1 MPKQKYFTQKLSVS
15 ERKLLH
21 DNPDVFPKES
31 QDKLTHIVHEDMNLL
46 ATIAVPIY
54 TVEHGCND
62 YNSWSDH
69 YYWYHINKDKK
80 SIALDIL
87 SAYYGPCG
95 EKIQNTKLNV
105 WEIVKNKPVAE
116 LWNCR
121 NINIYSQN
129 DNVFNCLR
137 NIYFYN
143 NYDNEKLWHMCV
155 PYNERLCKSG
165 YIDTSDFVDADY
177 PDKIYDDEHAVYK
190 MIYTKQCLLGKINE
204 LCCKI
209 SGSRIDAEKTRV
221 IQEKQEIAQAYAVL
235 KKYGLLPNGSG
246 KQYQ

>member
-1 MPKQKYFTQKLSVS
+1 MPKQKYFTDRLSVT
-15 ERKLLH
+15 ERKVLH
-21 DNPDVFPKES
+21 DNPDACPKKI

-46 ATIAVPIY
+46 ATAAVPIY

-62 YNSWSDH
+62 YNSWSNH
-69 YYWYHINKDKK
+69 YYWYRINKDKK
-80 SIALDIL
+80 SIALNIL

-95 EKIQNTKLNV
+95 EKIRNTKLSV

-116 LWNCR
+116 LRDCGNV
-121 NINIYSQN
+121 NIYNQK

-155 PYNERLCKSG
+155 PYDERLCESG
-165 YIDTSDFVDADY
+165 YIDTSDFVDTDY
-177 PDKIYDDEHAVYK
+177 PDKIYDDKHAVYK
-190 MIYTKQCLLGKINE
+190 MIYTKQDLLGKINE

-209 SGSRIDAEKTRV
+209 SGSHIDAEKIRAA
-221 IQEKQEIAQAYAVL
+221 QEKQEIENAYAVL
-235 KKYGLLPNGSG
+235 RKHGLMPDVVQ
-246 KQYQ
+246 KHR